1 MAQSLVLVPG
11 AGAQSRRTVSMETGS
26 LETFSGITPWG
37 SLTETFV
44 GLNIAAFGAIHQAR
58 DLAGMWLWNKCTEC
72 DLLTLSVLH
81 DVFIAIRG
89 SIS

>member
-37 SLTETFV
+37 SLT
-44 GLNIAAFGAIHQAR
+44 NR
-58 DLAGMWLWNKCTEC
+58 N
-72 DLLTLSVLH
+72 
-81 DVFIAIRG
+81 IRG
-89 SIS
+89 PKYSCFRGDSSSPGLAWNVALEQMHRV